1 MTMTNGSSGS
11 PGSGKHGRGDGW
23 RTAWRDVGRDL
34 GRGVPRGIGRGGGHR
49 GSGEQPMAEPAEF
62 TSYYGRPVVKEP
74 VWAAADIAGYLFL
87 GGLAGSSSALAAGAQ
102 LTGRPGLARAAKL
115 GAAGAVSLSFVAL
128 VHDLGRPAR
137 FLNML
142 RVFKP
147 SSPMSVGSWL
157 LTAYGPA
164 AGTAAL
170 CSVLPRRNVVL
181 TDIGAAAT
189 TAAAVLGPA
198 VTGYT
203 AALIAD
209 TAVPAWHEARV
220 ELPYLFAGSGA
231 SAAAGLALATAPVSE
246 RSPARRLAV
255 LGASAEFVAAQSLQ
269 RRLGMLSEPYRNGKA
284 GALLRAGEV
293 LAGAGLAG
301 AFAARRS
308 RIGAAASGAA
318 LLAASALTRFG
329 VFEAGRA
336 SARDPKYTVV
346 PQRERRERERR
357 DRDRDPAS
365 LNGEAAGR
373 PDRSAVA

>member
-1 MTMTNGSSGS
+1 MTMTNGSSGE
-11 PGSGKHGRGDGW
+11 PGAGRHRRDGGW
-23 RTAWRDVGRDL
+23 RAAWRDG
-34 GRGVPRGIGRGGGHR
+34 GRGVGRR
-49 GSGEQPMAEPAEF
+49 IRGEQPMVPQAEF
-62 TSYYGRPVVKEP
+62 GSYYGRPVVKEP
-74 VWAAADIAGYLFL
+74 VWEAADIAGYLFL
-87 GGLAGSSSALAAGAQ
+87 GGLAGSSSVLAAGAQ
-102 LTGRPGLARAAKL
+102 LTGRPGLARAAKA
-115 GAAGAVSLSFVAL
+115 GAAGAISLSFAAL

-147 SSPMSVGSWL
+147 SSPMSLGTWL

-170 CSVLPRRNVVL
+170 CSVTGRLPR
-181 TDIGAAAT
+181 IGAAAT
-189 TAAAVLGPA
+189 AGAGLLGPA

-209 TAVPAWHEARV
+209 TAVPAWHEARA

-231 SAAAGLALATAPVSE
+231 AAAAGLALAAAPVSE
-246 RSPARRLAV
+246 HSPARRLAV
-255 LGASAEFVAAQSLQ
+255 LGAGTEFVAAQSLQ
-269 RRLGMLSEPYRNGKA
+269 RRLGLVSEPYRSGKA
-284 GALLRAGEV
+284 GALIRAGEV

-308 RIGAAASGAA
+308 RTATAMSGAA

-336 SARDPKYTVV
+336 SARDPKYTVI
-346 PQRERRERERR
+346 PQRERQDRERQERESAV
-357 DRDRDPAS
+357 P
-365 LNGEAAGR
+365 AAGEPSGLTADGPR
-373 PDRSAVA
+373 GAAKNWRRLTAALARGR